1 MPSRAIKIKYFH
13 IRTMKFGYVYNLSKK
28 VLYVSKR
35 AMKYYGHNL
44 AFKFAYINNRFVKIA
59 RLCQYFA
66 YVYNQSAM
74 KDAYI
79 FNRAIKFDFVFVP
92 RLKFACF
99 SPHSREKIC
108 LCQQNCHRK
117 DADVHIVAM
126 EASFVN
132 NTALKTVC
140 TSRQL
145 SVGFCFFLNWCK
157 KVGYVHNHTLNAD
170 FVYNRAV

>member
-28 VLYVSKR
+28 VLNVSKR

-59 RLCQYFA
+59 RFCRYFA
-66 YVYNQSAM
+66 FVYNQSAM

-79 FNRAIKFDFVFVP
+79 FNRAIQFDFVFVP
-92 RLKFACF
+92 RLNFACF
-99 SPHSREKIC
+99 SPYSWEKIC

-132 NTALKTVC
+132 NTALKAVC
-140 TSRQL
+140 TI
-145 SVGFCFFLNWCK
+145 SVGFCFCLPWRNE
-157 KVGYVHNHTLNAD
+157 VG
-170 FVYNRAV
+170 